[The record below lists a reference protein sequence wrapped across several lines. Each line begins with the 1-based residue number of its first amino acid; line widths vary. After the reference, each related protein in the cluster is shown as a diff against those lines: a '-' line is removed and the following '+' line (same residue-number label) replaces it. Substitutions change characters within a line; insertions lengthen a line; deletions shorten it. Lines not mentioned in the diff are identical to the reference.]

1 MNYLTDLTKE
11 EIKYV
16 CTVIP
21 FKEVSTYFRKYPKEF
36 SKLKPGFRVKSLNED
51 TVIQTLYDFRNR
63 DFIASFLFKHIDR
76 WIKEIDEELVKALE
90 SELDQEA
97 AYIDVLS
104 RSVFSGNVA
113 LFFKIKGEEKP
124 EDYLK
129 VMRSSVLYQSAH
141 QKTNGEELVFLKKEQ
156 RELMDIQ
163 EELKNKISD
172 EEKNVEKLRNQE
184 AGLKEELKEKIM
196 QLEQEQE
203 KSTSLS
209 EKVDELE
216 AELKKAQDDEIW
228 KTAEMQQRID
238 ILTSK
243 LKDQAEKAAGYE
255 TSISEYASKLSTAED
270 DIETWKNKVR
280 SCEKQLFTY
289 KAERATFLTDQE
301 SDRKQIRE
309 LKEALDKALG
319 VEKAYKEYL
328 SALSKEKESY
338 LQKNRELEETLE
350 TQKNIETAAEAVSK
364 RYAGSNRK
372 MPLCP
377 EDMDDFDEYFSYN
390 LENIGFDRNEDGSVD
405 FVDYLEKSFF
415 HGIPVLIKRGL
426 GINLA
431 NCLANTLYGVPVAAQ
446 LLYSEGAGVQK
457 ISKFLADIPDRVVCI
472 DGFIGNCNEL
482 ELIPV
487 LEQYRNKIIILTYM
501 YDKTLSFVPYEILS
515 SVHFISA
522 DVFSTVLRIKDITE
536 DPSEVKEIS
545 SAYKSNTGV
554 DSRSQKIFYEIA
566 CECGLGMDTAYAMSD
581 MIEDEN
587 YLNEMLMFTLLP
599 YVSKVLGKN
608 PYNCSKRLQ
617 RYAGE
622 AGRCSKKNILMRW
635 FG

>member
-1 MNYLTDLTKE
+1 LNYLTDLTKE

-63 DFIASFLFKHIDR
+63 HFIASFLFKHINR
-76 WIKEIDEELVKALE
+76 WIEEIDEELVKALE
-90 SELDQEA
+90 SESDQEA

-104 RSVFSGNVA
+104 RSFFVGNVA
-113 LFFKIKGEEKP
+113 LFFKIKGEEKS
-124 EDYLK
+124 EDYLR

-141 QKTNGEELVFLKKEQ
+141 QKTNGEELGFLKKKQ

-163 EELKNKISD
+163 EELKNKIFD

-184 AGLKEELKEKIM
+184 VGLKEELKEKIM
-196 QLEQEQE
+196 QLEWEQE
-203 KSTSLS
+203 KSACLS
-209 EKVDELE
+209 EKVDKLE

-228 KTAEMQQRID
+228 KTAEMQQKID
-238 ILTSK
+238 TLTSK
-243 LKDQAEKAAGYE
+243 LKDQAAKVAGYE
-255 TSISEYASKLSTAED
+255 NSISEYASRLSAAED

-280 SCEKQLFTY
+280 SREKQLFTY
-289 KAERATFLTDQE
+289 KAERAAFLTDQE
-301 SDRKQIRE
+301 SDRKQLRE

-364 RYAGSNRK
+364 RYADSNRK

-377 EDMDDFDEYFSYN
+377 EDMDDFNEYFSYN

-415 HGIPVLIKRGL
+415 HGIPVLIKRGP

-446 LLYSEGAGVQK
+446 LLYSEGAGV
-457 ISKFLADIPDRVVCI
+457 
-472 DGFIGNCNEL
+472 
-482 ELIPV
+482 
-487 LEQYRNKIIILTYM
+487 
-501 YDKTLSFVPYEILS
+501 
-515 SVHFISA
+515 
-522 DVFSTVLRIKDITE
+522 
-536 DPSEVKEIS
+536 
-545 SAYKSNTGV
+545 
-554 DSRSQKIFYEIA
+554 
-566 CECGLGMDTAYAMSD
+566 
-581 MIEDEN
+581 
-587 YLNEMLMFTLLP
+587 
-599 YVSKVLGKN
+599 
-608 PYNCSKRLQ
+608 
-617 RYAGE
+617 
-622 AGRCSKKNILMRW
+622 KK
-635 FG
+635 

>member
-36 SKLKPGFRVKSLNED
+36 SELKPGFRVKSLNED

-90 SELDQEA
+90 SEINQEA

-104 RSVFSGNVA
+104 RSFFVGNVA
-113 LFFKIKGEEKP
+113 LFFKIKGEEKS

-141 QKTNGEELVFLKKEQ
+141 QKTNGEELDFLKKKQ

-163 EELKNKISD
+163 EGLKNKISD
-172 EEKNVEKLRNQE
+172 EEKNIGKLKKQE

-203 KSTSLS
+203 KSTRLS
-209 EKVDELE
+209 EKVDKLE
-216 AELKKAQDDEIW
+216 AGLKKTRDDEIW

-243 LKDQAEKAAGYE
+243 LKDQAEMVVGYE
-255 TSISEYASKLSTAED
+255 NSISEYASKLSTAQD

-289 KAERATFLTDQE
+289 KAERAIFLTDQE

-319 VEKAYKEYL
+319 AEKVYKEYL
-328 SALSKEKESY
+328 STLSKEKGSY
-338 LQKNRELEETLE
+338 LQKSRELEETLE
-350 TQKNIETAAEAVSK
+350 T
-364 RYAGSNRK
+364 
-372 MPLCP
+372 
-377 EDMDDFDEYFSYN
+377 
-390 LENIGFDRNEDGSVD
+390 
-405 FVDYLEKSFF
+405 
-415 HGIPVLIKRGL
+415 
-426 GINLA
+426 
-431 NCLANTLYGVPVAAQ
+431 
-446 LLYSEGAGVQK
+446 
-457 ISKFLADIPDRVVCI
+457 
-472 DGFIGNCNEL
+472 
-482 ELIPV
+482 
-487 LEQYRNKIIILTYM
+487 
-501 YDKTLSFVPYEILS
+501 
-515 SVHFISA
+515 
-522 DVFSTVLRIKDITE
+522 
-536 DPSEVKEIS
+536 
-545 SAYKSNTGV
+545 
-554 DSRSQKIFYEIA
+554 
-566 CECGLGMDTAYAMSD
+566 
-581 MIEDEN
+581 
-587 YLNEMLMFTLLP
+587 
-599 YVSKVLGKN
+599 
-608 PYNCSKRLQ
+608 
-617 RYAGE
+617 
-622 AGRCSKKNILMRW
+622 
-635 FG
+635 

>member
-1 MNYLTDLTKE
+1 M
-11 EIKYV
+11 
-16 CTVIP
+16 
-21 FKEVSTYFRKYPKEF
+21 
-36 SKLKPGFRVKSLNED
+36 
-51 TVIQTLYDFRNR
+51 
-63 DFIASFLFKHIDR
+63 
-76 WIKEIDEELVKALE
+76 
-90 SELDQEA
+90 
-97 AYIDVLS
+97 
-104 RSVFSGNVA
+104 
-113 LFFKIKGEEKP
+113 
-124 EDYLK
+124 K

-141 QKTNGEELVFLKKEQ
+141 QKTNEEELDFLKKKQ
-156 RELMDIQ
+156 WELMDIQ
-163 EELKNKISD
+163 EGLKNKISD
-172 EEKNVEKLRNQE
+172 EEKNAEELRKKE
-184 AGLKEELKEKIM
+184 AELKKELKEKII

-203 KSTSLS
+203 KSTCLS
-209 EKVDELE
+209 EKVDKLK

-228 KTAEMQQRID
+228 KTAEMQQKID
-238 ILTSK
+238 TLTSK
-243 LKDQAEKAAGYE
+243 LKEQDEKVTGYE
-255 TSISEYASKLSTAED
+255 TSIFEYASRLSTAED

-280 SCEKQLFTY
+280 SREQQLFTY

-301 SDRKQIRE
+301 SDQKQIRE

-319 VEKAYKEYL
+319 VEKIYKEYL
-328 SALSKEKESY
+328 STLSTEKESY
-338 LQKNRELEETLE
+338 LQKNRELEEILE
-350 TQKNIETAAEAVSK
+350 AQKNIETATEAISK
-364 RYAGSNRK
+364 RYADTNRK

-390 LENIGFDRNEDGSVD
+390 LENIGLDRNEDGSVD

-431 NCLANTLYGVPVAAQ
+431 NCLANTLYGVSVAAQ

-457 ISKFLADIPDRVVCI
+457 ISEFLAYIPDRVVCI

-522 DVFSTVLRIKDITE
+522 DVFGSILRIRDITE

-545 SAYKSNTGV
+545 SAYKSNAGA

-566 CECGLGMDTAYAMSD
+566 CECGLGMDTAYVMAE

-608 PYNCSKRLQ
+608 PYSCSKRLQ

-622 AGRCSKKNILMRW
+622 AGRCLKKDILMRW